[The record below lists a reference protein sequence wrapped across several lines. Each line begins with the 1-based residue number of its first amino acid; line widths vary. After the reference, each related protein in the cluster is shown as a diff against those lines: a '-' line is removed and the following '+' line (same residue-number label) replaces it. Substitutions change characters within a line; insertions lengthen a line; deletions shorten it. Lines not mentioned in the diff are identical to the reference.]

1 MTVSSRFGILKT
13 CSQVTAVLAGSTTLL
28 SLIVVKTAIAVSAAT
43 NSIVWGVGAMNFETK
58 FWNRKWLMTHGPIRW
73 IAHVAERRMEKQ
85 MLKRDGFGRF
95 GENDPTQEEI
105 KEHRDAKAKAEYGN
119 FKPLTQAQ
127 HEALSAAQPKER
139 GKLVETLLPDN
150 LGEKS

>member
-1 MTVSSRFGILKT
+1 MKYDGLLPNRNSETLLPVA
-13 CSQVTAVLAGSTTLL
+13 AVLARSMTPL

-43 NSIVWGVGAMNFETK
+43 NSIVWGVSAMNFETK
-58 FWNRKWLMTHGPIRW
+58 FRIPKWLMTHGPIRG

-85 MLKRDGFGRF
+85 MLKRDGVGRF

-105 KEHRDAKAKAEYGN
+105 KEYGS
-119 FKPLTQAQ
+119 FEPLTQAQ